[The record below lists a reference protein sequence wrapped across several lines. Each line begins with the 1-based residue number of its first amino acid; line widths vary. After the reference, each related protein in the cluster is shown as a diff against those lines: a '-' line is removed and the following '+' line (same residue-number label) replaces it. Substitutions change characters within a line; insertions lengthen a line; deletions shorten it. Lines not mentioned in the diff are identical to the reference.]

1 MKHLNF
7 LLAIL
12 MCVAALSTAHAA
24 DNNVVSYTVL
34 HNYFHNNDA
43 PMPSSPLI
51 TTQKEFDEQFG
62 MAAYMGKGGQ
72 PTPINFRKQA
82 VLAIVLPVTNK
93 STDIDSVSV
102 KQSGKNELTLAYTVH
117 EGAERGYSIQP
128 VYLMSISKKYKGYS
142 VKVVPVVRQEVTT
155 SSNTFESYSYNDS
168 RHSISINVDY
178 PVSGNDTL
186 VKAIRS
192 YLADRLG
199 KVAICYDLSYEKPKE
214 IHYNS
219 KDAKDLVGYYAT
231 LIADSMDNI
240 DRAGKAYGNPNHCS
254 LTADIRRVWE
264 NNRYVSYEASGYM
277 YMGGA
282 HGLGLCNGATF
293 DKTTGKQVTLVKSS
307 PDLLKLV
314 DKRLH
319 RDLELDSTFHF
330 NVEPLPMPQ
339 ATPYVVGN
347 GKIKFVYQHYE
358 IGPYA
363 LGMPECEF
371 YPYEIENY
379 LTDEGKALMY

>member
-1 MKHLNF
+1 MKRLNF
-7 LLAIL
+7 ALAIL
-12 MCVAALSTAHAA
+12 MVFAALTTAQAA

-51 TTQKEFDEQFG
+51 TTQKDFDEQFG

-72 PTPINFRKQA
+72 PTPVNFKKQA

-93 STDIDSVSV
+93 LTDIDSVSV

-117 EGAERGYSIQP
+117 EGAEMGYSIQP
-128 VYLMSISKKYKGYS
+128 VFLMSINKRYKNFK
-142 VKVVPVVRQEVTT
+142 VNVVPTVRHEVST
-155 SSNTFESYSYNDS
+155 SSSTYESYSYTDS
-168 RHSISINVDY
+168 RHSIYMNVDY
-178 PVSGNDTL
+178 PVKGNDAL
-186 VKAIRS
+186 VKAIHS

-199 KVAICYDLSYEKPKE
+199 KVASCYNLSDERPQV
-214 IHYNS
+214 IHYNA
-219 KDAKDLVGYYAT
+219 KDAKDLVSHYAMV
-231 LIADSMDNI
+231 IADSMDKM
-240 DRAGKAYGNPNHCS
+240 DKAAGTYGNPNHCS
-254 LTADIRRVWE
+254 LTAKITRTFE
-264 NNRYVSYEASGYM
+264 NGRFVSYEANGYM

-282 HGLGLCNGATF
+282 HGLGFCDGVTF
-293 DKTTGKQVTLVKSS
+293 DKATGKQVTLVKSS

-339 ATPYVVGN
+339 ATPYVVDN

-358 IGPYA
+358 IGAYA

-379 LTDEGKALMY
+379 LTEEGKALMY